1 MGVLSYI
8 SRTSQRDSK
17 IPSAKY
23 QNKDNNRFLKLRRN
37 RGSNNF
43 YSCKELLSNVI
54 RSQSC
59 FTLLSGYEENVINEE
74 IAKPQPPIEPLPKS
88 QPSNPSNGTI
98 SIYSTDGMENSI
110 PRRTRAKTPVFA
122 IGQLE
127 RKASGH
133 STDASRFLA
142 EQYRAVLP
150 LRAITPFLE
159 AELPKPKLPRRKT
172 LRKIKCQQ
180 SLRSINEEHSRSSSC
195 SDSDTL
201 VGSDSPTSEVSPL
214 NWPKKQPPREADEAE
229 HVMSAYQDLTD
240 FTSSFDNDIGLK
252 ICMDLLTNE
261 LATKLFCQHP
271 SELSDRASGLQI
283 LLMIE
288 AYETVQQRL
297 RQRMYKAHVL
307 GERDD
312 HVRAVNRILEH
323 WLQVLYS
330 VYDLSQERTK
340 TKRVLEEECPLPI
353 SPGSETTATG
363 DG

>member
-1 MGVLSYI
+1 M
-8 SRTSQRDSK
+8 
-17 IPSAKY
+17 
-23 QNKDNNRFLKLRRN
+23 
-37 RGSNNF
+37 
-43 YSCKELLSNVI
+43 
-54 RSQSC
+54 
-59 FTLLSGYEENVINEE
+59 
-74 IAKPQPPIEPLPKS
+74 
-88 QPSNPSNGTI
+88 
-98 SIYSTDGMENSI
+98 
-110 PRRTRAKTPVFA
+110 
-122 IGQLE
+122 
-127 RKASGH
+127 
-133 STDASRFLA
+133 
-142 EQYRAVLP
+142 
-150 LRAITPFLE
+150 
-159 AELPKPKLPRRKT
+159 
-172 LRKIKCQQ
+172 
-180 SLRSINEEHSRSSSC
+180 NEEHSRSSSC

-201 VGSDSPTSEVSPL
+201 VGSDSPTPAVSPL
-214 NWPKKQPPREADEAE
+214 HWPKKTIPIQPDGSQ
-229 HVMSAYQDLTD
+229 HVMSAYQDLAD

-297 RQRMYKAHVL
+297 RQRMYKANVL

-340 TKRVLEEECPLPI
+340 SKKALEEEYSLPS
-353 SPGSETTATG
+353 SPGSETTATD